1 MLASVFIGI
10 ILSVTTTIALP
21 TLVPRRGVTA
31 LKAAQIAAFKPY
43 ALLSRAG
50 YCPSSRVAT
59 WSCGAPCSELPGMTV
74 YASGGDGVVTPFW
87 FVGYY
92 PALNSVVI
100 SNQGTDPSKF
110 VPLLIDVDFRL
121 DRLDTTLFP
130 GIPSSV
136 KTHNGFQEA
145 QARSAKAKLVAVKE
159 AIAKHGTSPVT
170 LTGHSLGAAVS
181 LIDALY
187 LSIHLPSV
195 KLKVVTHGMPRVG
208 NLEFAAL
215 IDSQVCVPRICWNNK
230 TETKDRLV
238 MLLVSTIRKILF
250 LSCREGDWAFGTYWV
265 KYTSFLLVTG
275 SLVMGGTTLMRG
287 ALSEPFLIYLGG
299 ILIITA
305 EIMMVSLLALINVA
319 LEQNVIDKSENIS

>member
-159 AIAKHGTSPVT
+159 AIAKHSTSPVT

-208 NLEFAAL
+208 NREFAAL
-215 IDSQVCVPRICWNNK
+215 IDSQVGDVSRINNQKDIVPIMPGRGLGFQHVLGEIHILSPGNWVACDGWDN
-230 TETKDRLV
+230 TDARCTIGA
-238 MLLVSTIRKILF
+238 VSNIFRGNLNYHGGDYDGIF
-250 LSCREGDWAFGTYWV
+250 IGSDQCRT
-265 KYTSFLLVTG
+265 
-275 SLVMGGTTLMRG
+275 
-287 ALSEPFLIYLGG
+287 
-299 ILIITA
+299 
-305 EIMMVSLLALINVA
+305 
-319 LEQNVIDKSENIS
+319 